1 MLVEFAFRQV
11 DPGITVMEFK
21 GDLSIPGITVAEVE
35 RAIKKRLEKGCRKL
49 VLDLGKVGFL
59 DSSGVG
65 LLAACSGD
73 MERLGG
79 KVAIAGAS
87 GHVKKVLEIVHLDR
101 ILGMYSDLASACQS
115 MPETTAPPPA
125 AS

>member
-1 MLVEFAFRQV
+1 MLVEYAFRQV
-11 DPGITVMEFK
+11 DPEITVMEFK

-59 DSSGVG
+59 DSLGVG

-79 KVAIAGAS
+79 RLAVAGAS
-87 GHVKKVLEIVHLDR
+87 GHVKHVLEIVHLDR
-101 ILGMYSDLASACQS
+101 ILAMYSDLDSACQS
-115 MPETTAPPPA
+115 MPGATTQPHA